1 MARSA
6 ACGRSARAASGC
18 DGGFWGDRQALNR
31 SRTIPHG
38 HEQLTAKG
46 TLHNLRLAAG
56 VRGGA
61 YQALNDSSGA
71 AFPFLDTDVY
81 KWLEALGWELGRGGD
96 PALQAM
102 ADEAIG
108 LIAAAQ
114 RPDGYLNS
122 YVQVIGGGT
131 PYRDLAWGHELYCI
145 GHLVQAAVAWHRSLG
160 DDRLLDIATRAADAV
175 DRAFGPGGADGIDG
189 HPEIEMALVEL
200 WRVTGERRYL
210 DLARRQVDLRGHG
223 LLGDGRFGRE
233 YWQDHRPVRE
243 APAVAGHAVRQLYL
257 DAGAVDVAVETGD
270 RALLD
275 AVIARWTDMVETRAY
290 LTGGL
295 GSRHRD
301 EAFGDPFEL
310 PPDRAYAE
318 TCAAIASVM
327 LGWRLLLATGEPRFA
342 DQVERTMF
350 NGVLAGLSLDGTHF
364 FYTNPLQRR
373 SHRSAT
379 THADGARAPWY
390 PCACC
395 PPNLMRTLA
404 SWEQYLATADDGGVQ
419 VHQYATA
426 EIDVAAGGGRVRLA
440 VETGYPWDGRVAVR
454 VLETPDAPWTLSLRV
469 PPGATSARLAV
480 AGGASAGVTD
490 RVAAVR
496 RAWRPDDEVVLDLD
510 LGARV
515 THPDRRVDA
524 TRGCVALERGP
535 LVYAI
540 ESADLPDGRELEDV
554 EVDPSVRPDA
564 EARDDLAAGIV
575 GLRLP
580 ARVRRG
586 GKRHGAGEPID
597 LRADPVLRVGQPPG
611 RGDAGLDPGP
621 ARRRDAR
628 RGRRRLTLRRG
639 AARSTRGRPGPA
651 RTRPWP
657 ARAACRPARDR
668 PIAVTTASLTIA
680 IVGIS
685 QGRERR
691 HRVGGDQDVV
701 EADHRQPVRDVGAD
715 DVRGVERA
723 DRDEVG
729 RGAHGGRRV
738 GQLEQRPERLLA
750 AGERVLDPL
759 EVAVGDAAEAL
770 VHELDVRVL
779 ALPEVALEVGADER
793 DPPVAEGD
801 HVLQARADPGPVVRL
816 GGRGTRA
823 GWSPATWRRRARSSC
838 AGRPAGAAGPACRPA
853 GRSRRCGGSRGPS

>member
-1 MARSA
+1 MTRESA
-6 ACGRSARAASGC
+6 LAGLTGGTGPDREGAGLVRPTPGAIGRLRPLGAGSVRL

-31 SRTIPHG
+31 ARTIPHG
-38 HEQLTAKG
+38 YAQLTAKG

-61 YQALNDSSGA
+61 YQALSDSSGA

-81 KWLEALGWELGRGGD
+81 KWLEAIGWELGRGGD
-96 PALQAM
+96 PALEAM

-122 YVQVIGGGT
+122 YVQVIGGGV

-160 DDRLLDIATRAADAV
+160 DDRLLAVATRAADAV
-175 DRAFGPGGADGIDG
+175 DRALGPDGAEGIDG

-200 WRVTGERRYL
+200 WRTTGERRYL

-243 APAVAGHAVRQLYL
+243 APTVAGHAVRQLYL

-270 RALLD
+270 QALLD
-275 AVIARWTDMVETRAY
+275 AVIARWTDMVATRAY

-350 NGVLAGLSLDGTHF
+350 NGVLAGLSLDGTRF

-395 PPNLMRTLA
+395 PPNLMRTVA
-404 SWEQYLATADDGGVQ
+404 AWEQLVATADDQGVQ
-419 VHQYATA
+419 VHQYASA
-426 EIDVAAGGGRVRLA
+426 EIDAVAGEGRVRLA
-440 VETGYPWDGRVAVR
+440 VDTAYPWDGRVAVR
-454 VLETPDAPWTLSLRV
+454 VVETPDSPWTLSLRV
-469 PPGATSARLAV
+469 PPGAGAARLEV
-480 AGGASAGVTD
+480 AGDAPRALAD
-490 RVAAVR
+490 RVAVVR
-496 RAWRPDDEVVLDLD
+496 RAWRPGDEVVLDLD
-510 LGARV
+510 LDARV

-524 TRGCVALERGP
+524 TRGCLALERGP

-540 ESADLPDGRELEDV
+540 ESADLPDGPELEDV
-554 EVDPSVRPDA
+554 ELDPSVRPEPA
-564 EARDDLAAGIV
+564 PRADLGEGTV

-580 ARVRRG
+580 ARVRPRG
-586 GKRHGAGEPID
+586 GRAGRGEPTQ
-597 LRADPVLRVGQPPG
+597 L
-611 RGDAGLDPGP
+611 DAIPYFAWGN
-621 ARRRDAR
+621 
-628 RGRRRLTLRRG
+628 
-639 AARSTRGRPGPA
+639 
-651 RTRPWP
+651 
-657 ARAACRPARDR
+657 
-668 PIAVTTASLTIA
+668 
-680 IVGIS
+680 
-685 QGRERR
+685 
-691 HRVGGDQDVV
+691 
-701 EADHRQPVRDVGAD
+701 
-715 DVRGVERA
+715 RGVEA
-723 DRDEVG
+723 M
-729 RGAHGGRRV
+729 RV
-738 GQLEQRPERLLA
+738 WIPTTPVDAPGDGSD
-750 AGERVLDPL
+750 AG
-759 EVAVGDAAEAL
+759 
-770 VHELDVRVL
+770 
-779 ALPEVALEVGADER
+779 
-793 DPPVAEGD
+793 
-801 HVLQARADPGPVVRL
+801 
-816 GGRGTRA
+816 
-823 GWSPATWRRRARSSC
+823 
-838 AGRPAGAAGPACRPA
+838 
-853 GRSRRCGGSRGPS
+853 